1 MVKDKRDQQD
11 KKTKWAFLAAIGL
24 FLVVQFITSFVA
36 DRFFTPSMSSRTLI
50 ENELLE
56 DMVSVVAFGVTTLIV
71 SLILLFRYAK
81 PTILMVVDCFL
92 LAILVPLPIAMTDY
106 FNAVPNGT
114 PQPYFSKDCGKG
126 PYTVPANLPS
136 GFICSAVRQNY
147 GWPFTNTEEYTQV
160 RTSDPR
166 VNVTSFTISAHNPA
180 SLSLRLREHRR
191 LPTLLYVGAVVL
203 TVIVIIGLPIP
214 AFKVWRKKV
223 EGRTTFVLVAGAIL
237 VLLAISVYGLAAI
250 S

>member
-11 KKTKWAFLAAIGL
+11 KKAKWAFLAAIGL
-24 FLVVQFITSFVA
+24 FLVVQFIISFVA

-56 DMVSVVAFGVTTLIV
+56 DMVSVVALGVTTLIV

-114 PQPYFSKDCGKG
+114 PQPYFSKDCGKRQ
-126 PYTVPANLPS
+126 YAVPANLPS

-147 GWPFTNTEEYTQV
+147 GWPFTYTEEYTQV

-166 VNVTSFTISAHNPA
+166 VNVTSFTILAHNPA
-180 SLSLRLREHRR
+180 SLRLREHRR
-191 LPTLLYVGAVVL
+191 LPTVLYVGAVVL
-203 TVIVIIGLPIP
+203 TAIVMIGLPIP
-214 AFKVWRKKV
+214 AFKAWRKKV
-223 EGRTTFVLVAGAIL
+223 EGRTTFVVVGGAIF
-237 VLLAISVYGLAAI
+237 VLLAISAYGLVAI